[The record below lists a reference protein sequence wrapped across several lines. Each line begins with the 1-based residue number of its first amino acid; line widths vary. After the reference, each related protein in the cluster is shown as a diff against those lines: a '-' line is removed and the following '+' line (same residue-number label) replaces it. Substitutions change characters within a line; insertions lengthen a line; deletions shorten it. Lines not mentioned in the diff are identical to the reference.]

1 MKLERIYLVVNPA
14 KPAAQAAVERLE
26 TWCRKRGVQAVPIAA
41 PSDVSRSEGAIAVAL
56 GGDGTILRAAA
67 RVADAGIPILGV
79 NVGSLGFLSQ
89 APLDRLVE
97 AVERVAGGDFTV
109 EERMRLRYEVGATSG
124 TALNE
129 IVVTGASP
137 SRFCEIEL
145 EWEGSA
151 VASYPGDGLIVATAT
166 GSTAYSLSAGG
177 PIIVPPAA
185 CLLVTPLATH
195 RLGLRPVLF
204 PSGDTLRIRALERVQ
219 LVADG
224 DLVGHVGVGA
234 EVVVRKAA
242 QPTLLVRLSG
252 APSFFCVLDEKLNW
266 PDSLGRCRES

>member
-1 MKLERIYLVVNPA
+1 MKLERIYLVVNPT
-14 KPAAQAAVERLE
+14 KPSARAAVERLE
-26 TWCRKRGVQAVPIAA
+26 TWCRQRGIEAVPIAES
-41 PSDVSRSEGAIAVAL
+41 SDVSRSDAAIAVAL

-89 APLDRLVE
+89 APLDRLIE
-97 AVERVAGGDFTV
+97 AVERVADGDFTV
-109 EERMRLRYEVGATSG
+109 EERMRLRYDVGTRSG

-129 IVVTGASP
+129 IVVTGANP
-137 SRFCEIEL
+137 SRFCELEL

-151 VASYPGDGLIVATAT
+151 VASYPGDGLIVSTAT

-204 PSGDTLRIRALERVQ
+204 PADDPLRIRALERVQ

-224 DLVGHVGVGA
+224 DLVGLVETGA
-234 EVVVRKAA
+234 EVIVRKAA
-242 QPTLLVRLSG
+242 QPTLLVCLSG
-252 APSFFCVLDEKLNW
+252 APSFFRVLDEKLNW
-266 PDSLGRCRES
+266 PDSLGRRRGP